1 MNDQTTPN
9 PIDIISQALHDL
21 ADTRSYDIG
30 KFVEFKAGRKETN
43 DGKGLIFS
51 GDKYTRQFVLNADS
65 FFSSENIDLDAERHF
80 AIDGISVLDKESLGS
95 NVTKSN
101 LRQVGRLKGLI
112 VDGSLAVNQYLFYN
126 GTVDRLGLGTE
137 NPNAAFSVAE
147 NDVEVMIGTHFDTG
161 HGIIGT
167 FASNDLDIV
176 TDDTARITI
185 RANGNIDLGNPTKNP
200 INVTVH
206 GKLAVGV
213 KIPDP
218 SVDLHVNGAVRLNNH
233 IQMYAST
240 PPEDGNYTV
249 GDIVWNS
256 YPRIGGCVG
265 WVCIKAGNPGQWN
278 PFGEIKEQGN

>member
-9 PIDIISQALHDL
+9 PIDIISQALQDL
-21 ADTRSYDIG
+21 ASTKLSPIG
-30 KFVEFKAGRKETN
+30 DFVDFKAGRKETN
-43 DGKGLIFS
+43 NGKGLIFS
-51 GDKYTRQFVLNADS
+51 GDKYTRQFVLNGNS
-65 FFSSENIDLDAERHF
+65 FFSSENVDLDGERHF
-80 AIDGISVLDKESLGS
+80 AIDGIPVLDKESLGS

-126 GTVDRLGLGTE
+126 GSVDRLGLGTE

-176 TDDTARITI
+176 TDDTARISI

-200 INVTVH
+200 ISVTVH

-213 KIPDP
+213 KVPDP
-218 SVDLHVNGAVRLNNH
+218 AVDLHVNGAVRLNNH

-240 PPEDGNYTV
+240 TPEDGNYTV
-249 GDIVWNS
+249 GDMVWNS
-256 YPRIGGCVG
+256 NPRIGGCVG

>member
-9 PIDIISQALHDL
+9 PIDIISQALQDL
-21 ADTRSYDIG
+21 ASTKLSPIG
-30 KFVEFKAGRKETN
+30 DFVDFKAGRKETN
-43 DGKGLIFS
+43 NGKGLIFS
-51 GDKYTRQFVLNADS
+51 GDKYTRQFVLNGNS
-65 FFSSENIDLDAERHF
+65 FFSSENIDLDGERHF
-80 AIDGISVLDKESLGS
+80 AIDGIPVLDKESLGS

-126 GTVDRLGLGTE
+126 GSVDRLGLGTE

-176 TDDTARITI
+176 TDDTARISI

-200 INVTVH
+200 ISVTVH

-213 KIPDP
+213 KVPDP
-218 SVDLHVNGAVRLNNH
+218 AVDLHVNGAVRLNNH

-240 PPEDGNYTV
+240 TPEDGNYTV
-249 GDIVWNS
+249 GDMVWNS
-256 YPRIGGCVG
+256 NPRIGGCVG